1 MTDFLLDLAGLSL
14 GGAAVILLPDP
25 PPRGDG
31 LRYALLHELT
41 HFRRR
46 DIWLKALAL
55 WVTALHWF
63 NPLVW
68 VMARA
73 VERDTELACDEAALK
88 ALPAGE
94 RAAYGRTILSAA
106 ERLGGRRTA

>member
-1 MTDFLLDLAGLSL
+1 M
-14 GGAAVILLPDP
+14 
-25 PPRGDG
+25 
-31 LRYALLHELT
+31 
-41 HFRRR
+41 
-46 DIWLKALAL
+46 AL
-55 WVTALHWF
+55 WVNALHWF
-63 NPLVW
+63 NPFMWYMVRL
-68 VMARA
+68 